1 VYTDDPKKLEL
12 TRHRQ
17 ITIQIGTAIS
27 TIPVYDFAG
36 A

>member
-1 VYTDDPKKLEL
+1 VYTDDPRKLEL